1 MVLVGPAGRGA
12 DAVELLGAGKLSRTV
27 CTQIW
32 RQRGSAVHSCPGAG
46 FVRLSAALLLFP
58 NHRAA
63 KYGSGAQVVRAPALV
78 LTGGPRNHATEGAL
92 ERFQLNANSFL
103 PDFLLQLH
111 SFTSWIPELRLPT
124 DQNPHTASTP
134 TEADLL
140 LQSFPGNDSCPIA
153 ASDLRMVHR
162 LSPRHSSHLT
172 ALAVACCC

>member
-1 MVLVGPAGRGA
+1 MVVVGPAGRGA
-12 DAVELLGAGKLSRTV
+12 DAVELLGPGKLSRTV

-32 RQRGSAVHSCPGAG
+32 RQRGSAVHSCPGVG

-63 KYGSGAQVVRAPALV
+63 KCGSGAQVVRAPALV
-78 LTGGPRNHATEGAL
+78 LTGGPRNHAREGAL

-111 SFTSWIPELRLPT
+111 SYTSWISELRLPAG
-124 DQNPHTASTP
+124 QNPHTASTP
-134 TEADLL
+134 TEEDLH

-162 LSPRHSSHLT
+162 LSPRRSSHLT